1 MSILRYLQ
9 PANLPP
15 FAAQKDDLQRQ
26 REIILQHVLNTSLLF
41 AAAAILFW
49 LYRISWQV
57 NQPLIWGMIG
67 LFGLLLAATFIRRLP
82 YGLRAFFVLTLIGA
96 VGVADLLRAGLSS
109 SGPLYLLTFAIVG
122 GAFFGTQRGIV
133 TLIAAAL
140 TQILL
145 GWLMVNQHVPIPAFW
160 VMANSGLLNAWLYSI
175 FSTALCGILLA
186 GSVFQFTEGLTATLK
201 DTRLMARNLD
211 QERAQLE
218 VRVQQRTNELARKA
232 SLLEAAR
239 QVASEIAAQTDIDP
253 LLNTTVNVVRDRFD
267 FYHAGIFMPD
277 ENHEYAV
284 LRAATGDA
292 GRQMLAAGHR
302 LKIGQVGIVGYVMSK
317 GEPRITGNVDEDPAH
332 YVNPA
337 LPETRSEMAI
347 PMKLGDQVI
356 GVLDVQSTRRNAFSS
371 DDVDVLTTIADQ
383 ISSALEKA
391 RLLDQY
397 QKSVEDLRE
406 TARQSTRAAWQKH
419 LRESRKRYAYR
430 YRQMRVEPIP
440 SDQFAL
446 DPILSE
452 QPQVVAQ
459 PNQSY
464 STIQMPIKLR
474 DQVIGMVNLKLAS
487 DRVNNE
493 MVGLVENA
501 IDRMAISLETMR
513 LLEEIQARSERERMV
528 GDIAS
533 KVRAATDIDS
543 ILRTTAS
550 ELGKSLG
557 VSEVLVQLTSKDE

>member
-1 MSILRYLQ
+1 MSIFRYLQ

-15 FAAQKDDLQRQ
+15 SLANKDDLQRQ
-26 REIILQHVLNTSLLF
+26 REIILQHVLNTGLLF
-41 AAAAILFW
+41 ATAAILFW

-57 NQPLIWGMIG
+57 NQPLVWLVIG
-67 LFGLLLAATFIRRLP
+67 LFVLLLATTFIRRLP
-82 YGLRAFFVLTLIGA
+82 YGLRAFFALTLIGA
-96 VGVADLLRAGLSS
+96 VGVADLLRSGLSS

-133 TLIAAAL
+133 TLIAAGL
-140 TQILL
+140 TQILI

-160 VMANSGLLNAWLYSI
+160 VMANSGLINSWLYSI
-175 FSTALCGILLA
+175 FSTALCGIILA
-186 GSVFQFTEGLTATLK
+186 GSVFQFTESLTATLK

-211 QERAQLE
+211 SERAQLE
-218 VRVQQRTNELARKA
+218 VRVQLRTNELTRKA

-239 QVASEIAAQTDIDP
+239 QVASEIAAQTDIEP
-253 LLNTTVNVVRDRFD
+253 LLNTTVNVIRDRFD

-277 ENHEYAV
+277 ENREYAV

-332 YVNPA
+332 YVNPV
-337 LPETRSEMAI
+337 LPETRSEMAV
-347 PMKLGDQVI
+347 PMKLGEQVI

-391 RLLDQY
+391 RLLEQY
-397 QKSVEDLRE
+397 QKIVADLQE
-406 TARQSTRAAWQKH
+406 TARQNTRTAWQRH
-419 LRESRKRYAYR
+419 LRETRKRYAYR
-430 YRQMRVEPIP
+430 YRQMQVESIP
-440 SDQFAL
+440 TDQITL
-446 DPILSE
+446 DPILPGQS
-452 QPQVVAQ
+452 QVVAQ
-459 PNQSY
+459 ANQSY
-464 STIQMPIKLR
+464 STIRVPIKLR
-474 DQVIGMVNLKLAS
+474 DQVIGMVNLKLS
-487 DRVNNE
+487 TDRVNNE

-533 KVRAATDIDS
+533 KVRAATDIDT

-557 VSEVLVQLTSKDE
+557 VSEVLVQLTSHD